1 MNEPS
6 HLSKTSSEITVDD
19 YGLEVEDE
27 SSASISEPF
36 DPSKI
41 RVHTERKTIDLIIRR
56 YVHGEIDLAPDFQ
69 RRARL
74 WPLYRRSQLIESLL
88 LKIPLP
94 VFYVAADQSDHWA
107 VVDGLQRITT
117 IVDFLGNDFA
127 LSGLE
132 YLSYLENCFY
142 SDLDRAMKRRIEE
155 TELVI
160 NIIQPGTPDEVM
172 MNIFKRIN
180 TGGIALNGQEIRNA
194 IHKGPARE
202 FLRSLSTSQE
212 FLLATN
218 GSVKDDRMGAQELA
232 LRFIAFFRMD
242 SQEKPKNLDGLLNST
257 MKSLNS
263 IDGFERLE
271 LEGHFKRAMALAFEL
286 FGDDAF
292 RKPSI
297 TKRNPINKA
306 LFEAWGVNL
315 AALRESDI
323 GSLLRSR
330 DLLIRNYISLFA
342 EDKSFVEAVTAS
354 TGHNAK
360 IIKRFMEI
368 AKVIKMTLQGK
379 RI

>member
-6 HLSKTSSEITVDD
+6 HISKTSSEVTVDD

-27 SSASISEPF
+27 SSAGISEPF

-56 YVHGEIDLAPDFQ
+56 YIHGEIDLAPDFQ

-117 IVDFLGNDFA
+117 IVDFLKNDFA

-132 YLSYLENCFY
+132 YLSTLENCLY

-194 IHKGPARE
+194 IHKGPARD
-202 FLRSLSTSQE
+202 FLRSLSTSPE

-218 GSVKDDRMGAQELA
+218 GSVNDDRMGAQELA
-232 LRFIAFFRMD
+232 LRFVAFFRMD
-242 SQEKPKNLDGLLNST
+242 RHENSKNLDSLLNST
-257 MKSLNS
+257 MKALNHMGSL
-263 IDGFERLE
+263 ERHSLE
-271 LEGHFKRAMALAFEL
+271 EHFNRSMALAFEI
-286 FGDDAF
+286 FGGDAF
-292 RKPSI
+292 RKPSAI
-297 TKRNPINKA
+297 KKNPINKA
-306 LFEAWGVNL
+306 LFEAWAVNL
-315 AALRESDI
+315 AAIRQSDI
-323 GSLLRSR
+323 GDLLRNR
-330 DLLIRNYISLFA
+330 DLLISNYLSLYG
-342 EDKSFVEAVTAS
+342 EDKSFVDAVTAS

-368 AKVIKMTLQGK
+368 AKVIKMTLQGD

>member
-6 HLSKTSSEITVDD
+6 RISKTSSEVTVDD

-27 SSASISEPF
+27 SSAGISEPF

-56 YVHGEIDLAPDFQ
+56 YIHGEIDLAPDFQ

-117 IVDFLGNDFA
+117 IVDFLNNDFA

-132 YLSYLENCFY
+132 YLSNLENCLY

-194 IHKGPARE
+194 IHKGPARD
-202 FLRSLSTSQE
+202 FLRSLSTSPE
-212 FLLATN
+212 FLLVTN
-218 GSVKDDRMGAQELA
+218 GSVNDDRMGAQELA
-232 LRFIAFFRMD
+232 LRFVAFFRMNRHEN
-242 SQEKPKNLDGLLNST
+242 SKNLDSLLNST
-257 MKSLNS
+257 MKALNHMGSL
-263 IDGFERLE
+263 ERYSLE
-271 LEGHFKRAMALAFEL
+271 EHFNRSMALAFEI
-286 FGDDAF
+286 FGGDAF
-292 RKPSI
+292 RKPSAI
-297 TKRNPINKA
+297 KKNPINKA
-306 LFEAWGVNL
+306 LFEAWAVNL
-315 AALRESDI
+315 AAIRQSDI
-323 GSLLRSR
+323 GDLLRNR
-330 DLLIRNYISLFA
+330 DLLIGNYLSLYA
-342 EDKSFVEAVTAS
+342 EDKSFVDAVTAS

-368 AKVIKMTLQGK
+368 AKVIKMTLQGD

>member
-6 HLSKTSSEITVDD
+6 HIPKSSADITADD
-19 YGLEVEDE
+19 YGLEAEDE

-41 RVHTERKTIDLIIRR
+41 RVQTERKTIDLIIRR
-56 YVHGEIDLAPDFQ
+56 YVHREIDLAPDFQ

-117 IVDFLGNDFA
+117 IVDFLGNEFA

-132 YLSYLENCFY
+132 YLSGLENCYY

-180 TGGIALNGQEIRNA
+180 TGGVALNGQEIRNA

-202 FLRSLSTSQE
+202 FLRRLSTSPT
-212 FLLATN
+212 FILATN
-218 GSVKDDRMGAQELA
+218 GSVNDDRMGAQELA
-232 LRFIAFFRMD
+232 LRFMAFYRID
-242 SQEKPKNLDGLLNST
+242 RQDKPKNLDGLLNAT
-257 MKSLNS
+257 MKSLNA
-263 IDGFERLE
+263 IDDLERSRLE
-271 LEGHFKRAMALAFEL
+271 EHFNRAMALAFEI
-286 FGDDAF
+286 FGTEAF
-292 RKPSI
+292 RKPSV
-297 TKRNPINKA
+297 TKKNPINKA
-306 LFEAWGVNL
+306 LFETWGVNL
-315 AALRESDI
+315 AALRQSDI
-323 GSLLRSR
+323 GSLLNSK
-330 DLLIRNYISLFA
+330 DLLVRNYMSLYH
-342 EDKSFVEAVTAS
+342 EDKGFVDAVTAS
-354 TGHNAK
+354 TGHSSK
-360 IIKRFMEI
+360 IFTRFMAI
-368 AKVIKMTLQGK
+368 ARVIQMTLQGK

>member
-1 MNEPS
+1 MSEPPRS
-6 HLSKTSSEITVDD
+6 LKVRSEIVDD
-19 YGLEVEDE
+19 NYGLEPEIE
-27 SSASISEPF
+27 TSASMSEPF

-41 RVHTERKTIDLIIRR
+41 RVQTERKTIDLIFRR
-56 YVHGEIDLAPDFQ
+56 YVHKEIDLAPDFQ

-74 WPLYRRSQLIESLL
+74 WPLFRRSQLIESLL

-117 IVDFLGNDFA
+117 IVDFLSNDFA

-132 YLSYLENCFY
+132 YLSDLENCFY

-202 FLRSLSTSQE
+202 LLRKLSTSTE
-212 FLLATN
+212 FLLATDESIN
-218 GSVKDDRMGAQELA
+218 DMRMAAQELV
-232 LRFIAFFRMD
+232 LRFIAFLKMNSPD
-242 SQEKPKNLDGLLNST
+242 KPKNLDNVLNST
-257 MKSLNS
+257 MKLLNS
-263 IDGFERLE
+263 IDE
-271 LEGHFKRAMALAFEL
+271 LERFELESHFKRAMHLAYEI
-286 FGDDAF
+286 FGTDAF
-292 RKPSI
+292 RKPSEI
-297 TKRNPINKA
+297 KRNPINKA
-306 LFEAWGVNL
+306 LFESWGVNL
-315 AALRESDI
+315 AALSKKNIEIILSKKE
-323 GSLLRSR
+323 
-330 DLLIRNYISLFA
+330 LLIENYFTVY
-342 EDKSFVEAVTAS
+342 ENDKFFVESITTS

-360 IIKRFMEI
+360 ILKRFMTI
-368 AKVIKMTLQGK
+368 ASIINATLNGN

>member
-1 MNEPS
+1 MSEPPRT
-6 HLSKTSSEITVDD
+6 SKAQADI
-19 YGLEVEDE
+19 
-27 SSASISEPF
+27 SADAEGFEREEENTTSISEPF

-41 RVHTERKTIDLIIRR
+41 RVQTERKTIDLIIRR

-74 WPLYRRSQLIESLL
+74 WPLFRRSQLIESLL

-117 IVDFLGNDFA
+117 IVDYIHGDFA

-132 YLSYLENCFY
+132 YLSSLENCFY

-202 FLRSLSTSQE
+202 FLRMLSTCSE

-218 GSVKDDRMGAQELA
+218 GSVNDTRMGAQELA
-232 LRFIAFFRMD
+232 LRFIAFFRMN
-242 SQEKPKNLDGLLNST
+242 SQSKPKNLDGLLNST
-257 MKSLNS
+257 MKLINS
-263 IDGFERLE
+263 IDDFERLE
-271 LEGHFKRAMALAFEL
+271 LEVDFKRGMSLAHEV
-286 FGDDAF
+286 FGTDAF
-292 RKPSI
+292 RKPSE
-297 TKRNPINKA
+297 TKKNPINKA
-306 LFEAWGVNL
+306 LFETWGVNL
-315 AALRESDI
+315 AALRETDI
-323 GSLLRSR
+323 GRLLKNK
-330 DLLIRNYISLFA
+330 DLLLDNYFSLYS
-342 EDKSFVEAVTAS
+342 EDKIFVDAITTS

-360 IIKRFMEI
+360 IVKRFMAI
-368 AKVIKMTLQGK
+368 ANVIKSTLNGN

>member
-1 MNEPS
+1 MSEPPR
-6 HLSKTSSEITVDD
+6 LPKAPTEITADAD
-19 YGLEVEDE
+19 GFE
-27 SSASISEPF
+27 SEEETSTSISEPF

-41 RVHTERKTIDLIIRR
+41 RVQTERKTIDLIIRR
-56 YVHGEIDLAPDFQ
+56 YHHREIDLAPDFQ

-74 WPLYRRSQLIESLL
+74 WPLFRRSQLIESLL

-117 IVDFLGNDFA
+117 IVDFLNDDFA

-132 YLSYLENCFY
+132 YLFNLENCLY

-202 FLRSLSTSQE
+202 FLRALSTCPE

-218 GSVKDDRMGAQELA
+218 KSVNDARMGAQELA
-232 LRFIAFFRMD
+232 LRFIAFFRMN
-242 SQEKPKNLDGLLNST
+242 SQDKPKNLDSLLNSA
-257 MKSLNS
+257 MKFLNS
-263 IDGFERLE
+263 IDDFKRFE
-271 LEGHFKRAMALAFEL
+271 LEADFKRGMSLAYEV
-286 FGDDAF
+286 FGADAF
-292 RKPSI
+292 RKPSDN
-297 TKRNPINKA
+297 KRNPINKA

-315 AALRESDI
+315 AALRESDV
-323 GSLLRSR
+323 GRLLMNR
-330 DLLIRNYISLFA
+330 DLLIENYIALYNA
-342 EDKSFVEAVTAS
+342 DKSFVDSVTTS

-360 IIKRFMEI
+360 IIKRFMTV
-368 AKVIKMTLQGK
+368 AKVIQSTLNGN